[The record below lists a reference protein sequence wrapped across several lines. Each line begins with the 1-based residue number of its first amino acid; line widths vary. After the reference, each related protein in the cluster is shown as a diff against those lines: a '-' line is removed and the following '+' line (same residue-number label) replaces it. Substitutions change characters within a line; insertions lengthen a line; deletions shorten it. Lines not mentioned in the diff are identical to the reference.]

1 MNSKSSW
8 LIKINS
14 DCTWNLRTM
23 IKYIQISNVIFGYLK
38 SCIPLECALKHYDVY
53 KWFIWY
59 FSVSDRIAS
68 LMAQQLKHMPA
79 MQEMQEV
86 WVWFLGQEDTLQEA
100 MTAHSSILAWRIP
113 WTEETGRL
121 QSKGPQRVRH
131 DWATKQ
137 AVQQQNKDSE

>member
-1 MNSKSSW
+1 MNSKSSS

-23 IKYIQISNVIFGYLK
+23 IKYIQISNVIFAYLK
-38 SCIPLECALKHYDVY
+38 SCIPLEYALKHCDVC

-86 WVWFLGQEDTLQEA
+86 WVRFLGQEDPPQEA
-100 MTAHSSILAWRIP
+100 MAAHSSILAWRIP

-131 DWATKQ
+131 DWATKH